1 MKIQDIKNL
10 ITKWTNT
17 TWKLAL
23 LTWTIII
30 GMHIKSESKDI
41 ERHNENNETRLE
53 NIELRQ
59 QLEFH
64 KNVIRVLEE
73 ENGKD
78 VEQAERDV
86 RGW

>member
-1 MKIQDIKNL
+1 MKTETKNF
-10 ITKWTNT
+10 I
-17 TWKLAL
+17 LAL
-23 LTWTIII
+23 LTWVIII
-30 GMHIKSESKDI
+30 GIYMISESKDI
-41 ERHNENNETRLE
+41 ARHEENNETRLE
-53 NIELRQ
+53 NIHLRK

-64 KNVIRVLEE
+64 KNVLRVLE

>member
-1 MKIQDIKNL
+1 MKTEEINFIVL
-10 ITKWTNT
+10 T
-17 TWKLAL
+17 L
-23 LTWTIII
+23 LTWAIII
-30 GMHIKSESKDI
+30 GLHMISESKDI
-41 ERHNENNETRLE
+41 ARHNENNETRLE
-53 NIELRQ
+53 NIQLRK

-64 KNVIRVLEE
+64 KNVLRVLE

>member
-1 MKIQDIKNL
+1 MYMI
-10 ITKWTNT
+10 
-17 TWKLAL
+17 
-23 LTWTIII
+23 
-30 GMHIKSESKDI
+30 SESKNI

-53 NIELRQ
+53 NIELRK

-64 KNVIRVLEE
+64 KNVLRVLEE

>member
-1 MKIQDIKNL
+1 MKAEDINNL
-10 ITKWTNT
+10 VLT
-17 TWKLAL
+17 L
-23 LTWTIII
+23 LTWVIII
-30 GMHIKSESKDI
+30 GLHVKSESKDI
-41 ERHNENNETRLE
+41 ARHEENNETRLE
-53 NIELRQ
+53 NIQLRK

-64 KNVIRVLEE
+64 KNVLRVLEE

>member
-1 MKIQDIKNL
+1 MKTEKNNIIL
-10 ITKWTNT
+10 T
-17 TWKLAL
+17 L
-23 LTWTIII
+23 LTWIII
-30 GMHIKSESKDI
+30 FGMYMISESKDI
-41 ERHNENNETRLE
+41 ARHEENNETRLE
-53 NIELRQ
+53 NIQLRK

-64 KNVIRVLEE
+64 KNVLHVLE

>member
-1 MKIQDIKNL
+1 MKTEINNIIL
-10 ITKWTNT
+10 T
-17 TWKLAL
+17 L

-30 GMHIKSESKDI
+30 GLYMISESKNI
-41 ERHNENNETRLE
+41 ARHNENNETRLE
-53 NIELRQ
+53 NIQLRQ

-64 KNVIRVLEE
+64 KNVLRVLEE

>member
-1 MKIQDIKNL
+1 MKTEEINNIIL
-10 ITKWTNT
+10 T
-17 TWKLAL
+17 L
-23 LTWTIII
+23 LTWIIII
-30 GMHIKSESKDI
+30 GMYMISESKEI

-64 KNVIRVLEE
+64 KNVLRVLEE

>member
-1 MKIQDIKNL
+1 MKTEINNIIL
-10 ITKWTNT
+10 TF
-17 TWKLAL
+17 
-23 LTWTIII
+23 LTWIII
-30 GMHIKSESKDI
+30 LGLHAISESKDVA
-41 ERHNENNETRLE
+41 RHEENNETRLE
-53 NIELRQ
+53 NIELRR

-64 KNVIRVLEE
+64 KNVLRVLEE

>member
-1 MKIQDIKNL
+1 MKTEIKDI

-23 LTWTIII
+23 LTWIIVI
-30 GMHIKSESKDI
+30 GMYMISESKDI
-41 ERHNENNETRLE
+41 ERHKENNETRLE
-53 NIELRQ
+53 NIELRK

-64 KNVIRVLEE
+64 KNVLRVLEE

>member
-1 MKIQDIKNL
+1 MKTEDINNVIL
-10 ITKWTNT
+10 T
-17 TWKLAL
+17 L
-23 LTWTIII
+23 LTWIIII
-30 GMHIKSESKDI
+30 GMYMISESKNI

-53 NIELRQ
+53 NIELRK

-64 KNVIRVLEE
+64 KNVLRVLEE

>member
-1 MKIQDIKNL
+1 MKTEINNIIL
-10 ITKWTNT
+10 TF
-17 TWKLAL
+17 
-23 LTWTIII
+23 LTWIII
-30 GMHIKSESKDI
+30 LGLHVISESKNI
-41 ERHNENNETRLE
+41 ARHEENNETRLE
-53 NIELRQ
+53 NIQLRQ
-59 QLEFH
+59 ELEFH